1 MYQNTWLTQIFTPRP
16 MEPSQNP
23 QPLGRHPPP
32 LYTRDSLTH
41 IECYMDGVISAVQ
54 GRTKLQQLSL

>member
-1 MYQNTWLTQIFTPRP
+1 